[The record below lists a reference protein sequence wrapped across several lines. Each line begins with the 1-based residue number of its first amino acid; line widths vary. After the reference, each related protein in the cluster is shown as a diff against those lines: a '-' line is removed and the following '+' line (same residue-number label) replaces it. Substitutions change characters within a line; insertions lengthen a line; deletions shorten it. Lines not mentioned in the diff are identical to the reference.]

1 MADRAYLPHDL
12 GTRNDPKMVALEIA
26 DFPIG
31 KAIWWDLLEMLFE
44 QGGKLPTDYKM
55 LSYLLRYPTPEQ
67 IKHLV
72 EDFDLFE
79 VEDGMF
85 FNRSALVRIARKEET
100 STRRR
105 DAGIVSGRARNSKT
119 LENPSVEQAN
129 EQMFNK
135 CSTNVQQ
142 EPNTCSDDEGTSV
155 EQSNQIK
162 LNKNK
167 INQSACAGACAP
179 TPAGVSDE
187 DFLMTCFVFRNFA
200 EPAKEVE
207 RCLEHYKDGMND
219 RLAVGKKWNP
229 DNTAERFDDGRA
241 LKLARDIYDNLG
253 VADKHKAAEFLR
265 HIDTI
270 QVDRGENSVKIRMY
284 GKDWKTT
291 VLDVLAEN
299 PAFTKSFSSASVT
312 NRVNS

>member
-26 DFPIG
+26 GFPLG

-55 LSYLLRYPTPEQ
+55 LSYLLRYPKPEE

-100 STRRR
+100 SARRR
-105 DAGIVSGRARNSKT
+105 EAGAASGRARNSKQGA
-119 LENPSVEQAN
+119 ENPEIEPVEQAN
-129 EQMFNK
+129 EQVFNK
-135 CSTNVQQ
+135 CSTNA
-142 EPNTCSDDEGTSV
+142 
-155 EQSNQIK
+155 EQSNKIK

-167 INQSACAGACAP
+167 INQSAGAGACAP
-179 TPAGVSDE
+179 TPAGMSDE

-207 RCLEHYKDGMND
+207 RCLEHYKDGIND
-219 RLAVGKKWNP
+219 RLAVGKKWSP

-241 LKLARDIYDNLG
+241 LKLARDIYDELG
-253 VADKHKAAEFLR
+253 TADKHNAAEFLR

-270 QVDRGENSVKIRMY
+270 QVDRGENTVKIRMY
-284 GKDWKTT
+284 GIDWKTT
-291 VLDVLAEN
+291 VADVLSKN
-299 PAFTKSFSSASVT
+299 PAFTKTFSSATVT
-312 NRVNS
+312 KRVNS

>member
-1 MADRAYLPHDL
+1 
-12 GTRNDPKMVALEIA
+12 
-26 DFPIG
+26 
-31 KAIWWDLLEMLFE
+31 
-44 QGGKLPTDYKM
+44 
-55 LSYLLRYPTPEQ
+55 
-67 IKHLV
+67 
-72 EDFDLFE
+72 
-79 VEDGMF
+79 MF

-100 STRRR
+100 SARRR
-105 DAGIVSGRARNSKT
+105 DAGLASGRARSSKT
-119 LENPSVEQAN
+119 LDESPVEQQN
-129 EQMFNK
+129 EQMSNK
-135 CSTNVQQ
+135 CSTN
-142 EPNTCSDDEGTSV
+142 EGTSV

-162 LNKNK
+162 SNKNK

-219 RLAVGKKWNP
+219 RLAVAKKWNP

-241 LKLARDIYDNLG
+241 LKLARDIYDNLSA
-253 VADKHKAAEFLR
+253 ADKHKAAEFLR

-284 GKDWKTT
+284 GMDWKTT
-291 VLDVLAEN
+291 VLDVLAAN

-312 NRVNS
+312 KRVNS

>member
-26 DFPIG
+26 GFPLG

-55 LSYLLRYPTPEQ
+55 LSYLLRYPKPKEIQ
-67 IKHLV
+67 HLV

-100 STRRR
+100 SARRR
-105 DAGIVSGRARNSKT
+105 EAGAASGRARSSKPAE
-119 LENPSVEQAN
+119 ENPENEPIEQAN
-129 EQMFNK
+129 EQVFNN
-135 CSTNVQQ
+135 CSTNA
-142 EPNTCSDDEGTSV
+142 
-155 EQSNQIK
+155 EQSNKIK
-162 LNKNK
+162 LNKIK

-207 RCLEHYKDGMND
+207 RCLEHYKDGIKD
-219 RLAVGKKWNP
+219 RLAVAKKWNP

-241 LKLARDIYDNLG
+241 LKLARDIYDSLG
-253 VADKHKAAEFLR
+253 AADKHKAAEFLR
-265 HIDTI
+265 HIDAI
-270 QVDRGENSVKIRMY
+270 QVDRGENTVKIRMC
-284 GKDWKTT
+284 GTDWKTT
-291 VLDVLAEN
+291 VMDVLSEN
-299 PAFTKSFSSASVT
+299 PAFTKSFSGATVT
-312 NRVNS
+312 KRVNS